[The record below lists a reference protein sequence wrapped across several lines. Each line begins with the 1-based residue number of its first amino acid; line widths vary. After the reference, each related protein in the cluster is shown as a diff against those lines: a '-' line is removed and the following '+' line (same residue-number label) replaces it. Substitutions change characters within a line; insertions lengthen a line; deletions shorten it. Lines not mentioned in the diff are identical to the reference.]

1 MIVSVSALPLL
12 GLVFNMQVMAQ
23 ASQPMRAD
31 GAKAAPRTIALPT
44 DSSATALRADANIVI
59 DGKDGD
65 AAWQSAPPI
74 TAFQE
79 WRPTEGKPA
88 RFKTEAKISYDA
100 SNLYVFVRAF
110 DPHPDSIKRLLERR
124 DTFTSS
130 DMIWI
135 FVDSYHDKRTGYE
148 FGVNA
153 AGVKMDQA
161 IYDDGN
167 EDGAWDA
174 VWDVATQI
182 DSLGWT
188 AEFRIPL
195 SQMRYGR
202 EREHTFGIMID
213 RGVYR
218 YNERYIWPLLR
229 QSKPG
234 FVSQFGSLHGM
245 DDLESPRKLEL
256 MPYVVTKSAST
267 IVNNAFAQKA
277 NLSAGGDLKYRVA
290 PNVTLDATINPDF
303 GQVESDPSVLNLS
316 AYESFFDERRPFFV
330 AGRGL
335 FRADV
340 NCSAVNCW
348 GETLYY
354 SRRIGRTPQLGGI
367 YGDTVPQQPTTIL
380 GAAKLIGRF
389 PKGTTIGV
397 LDAVTQHEMSPGD
410 TTYEPGTNFAV
421 VRASQDLRGGNSGV
435 GGMLT
440 AVNRRM
446 DQWTSPFLSSSAY
459 VGSLDFRHKFFK
471 NNYEVSGALDKSTV
485 NGSEAVIA
493 NLQNNSVHQY
503 QRPDANLPLDSTRT
517 SLAGDAEEFRFG
529 KVGGQ
534 HLLFESAYSRRS
546 PGFEVNDL
554 GYLRRADQ
562 QSWSTWAGFFDRQAR
577 FFYTRFQ
584 WNNNWWQWWST
595 EGLPLEAAY
604 NTNVHINFKNNWGWH
619 MGGTLGQLGKT
630 YDDRTAR
637 GGPAVR
643 QDAYTSPWLS
653 INGDDRK
660 AIVPYFS
667 ANYFESSAKRNWS
680 VNVSPELD
688 FKAMGRFS
696 AVLAMSWSHNVSDNQ
711 WYGNFTDNADLL
723 HYTFAHLDQKTTALT
738 ARFNYTFTPNLSLQT
753 YAQPFISKGTYSN
766 VRQLSANPR
775 ADNYDD
781 RYAPYN
787 DPSVTSDPGGFN
799 FKAFASNVVMRWEY
813 NPGSTVFLVWNQG
826 RQGYNGA
833 EGSQAYRGDVR
844 DLFALHPANTFLI
857 KVSYWLNR

>member
-1 MIVSVSALPLL
+1 MTVLTALL
-12 GLVFNMQVMAQ
+12 GLALSIQ
-23 ASQPMRAD
+23 APESLSARAD
-31 GAKAAPRTIALPT
+31 VRTATTIPQIAAPT
-44 DSSATALRADANIVI
+44 DTSAVALRADSPPVI
-59 DGKDGD
+59 DGRDD
-65 AAWQSAPPI
+65 DQAWKSAPVI
-74 TAFQE
+74 NQFQQ
-79 WRPTEGKPA
+79 WRPNEGKPA
-88 RFKTEAKISYDA
+88 RFKTEAKIAYDA
-100 SNLYVFVRAF
+100 ANMYVFVRAF
-110 DPHPDSIKRLLERR
+110 DPHPDSIKKLLERR

-130 DMIWI
+130 DMIWV

-174 VWDVATQI
+174 VWDVATRI

-195 SQMRYGR
+195 SQMRYSR
-202 EREHTFGIMID
+202 DREHTFGIMID
-213 RGVYR
+213 RDVYR

-234 FVSQFGSLHGM
+234 FVSQFGALHGM
-245 DDLESPRKLEL
+245 DDLENPRKLEA
-256 MPYVVTKSAST
+256 MPYVVTKNAST
-267 IVNNAFAQKA
+267 IRNNAFTQQSNFA
-277 NLSAGGDLKYRVA
+277 AGGDIKYRLA

-348 GETLYY
+348 GESLYY
-354 SRRIGRTPQLGGI
+354 SRRIGRTPELSGV
-367 YGDTVPQQPTTIL
+367 YGDTIPQQPVTIL
-380 GAAKLIGRF
+380 GAGKLLARF

-397 LDAVTQHEMSPGD
+397 LDAVTQRETSPGD
-410 TTYEPGTNFAV
+410 TTYSPSTNYAV
-421 VRASQDLRGGNSGV
+421 VRATQDFRGGNSGI
-435 GGMLT
+435 GTMLT
-440 AVNRRM
+440 AVNRSL
-446 DQWTSPFLSSSAY
+446 DQWSSPFLASNAY
-459 VGSLDFRHKFFK
+459 VGSVDFRHKFFK
-471 NNYEVSGALDKSTV
+471 NNYEITGAFDKSLV
-485 NGSEAVIA
+485 HGSKDVIS
-493 NLQNNSVHQY
+493 NLQMNGVHLF
-503 QRPDANLPLDSTRT
+503 QRPDADLPLDLNRT
-517 SLAGDAEEFRFG
+517 SLGGDAEELGIG

-534 HLLFESAYSRRS
+534 HLMFQSQYSRRS

-562 QSWSTWAGFFDRQAR
+562 VSWSTWAGFFDRQSR
-577 FFYTRFQ
+577 LFYNRFQ
-584 WNNNWWQWWST
+584 LNNNWWMWWT
-595 EGLPLEAAY
+595 TDGLPLERAY
-604 NTNVHINFKNNWGWH
+604 NYNTHITFKNYWGFH
-619 MGGTLGQLGKT
+619 QGGTIGQLGKT
-630 YDDRTAR
+630 YDDRQTR

-643 QDAYTSPWLS
+643 QDRYISPWIS

-667 ANYFESSAKRNWS
+667 ANYFESSDKRNWS
-680 VNVSPELD
+680 TNFSPEID
-688 FKAMGRFS
+688 FKVMGRFS
-696 AVLAMSWSHNVSDNQ
+696 SAISMSWSHNVSDNQ
-711 WYGNFTDNADLL
+711 FYGQFTDAAEQI
-723 HYTFAHLDQKTTALT
+723 HYTIAHLDQNTTSLT
-738 ARFNYTFTPNLSLQT
+738 ARLNYTFTPNLSLQT
-753 YAQPFISKGTYSN
+753 YLSPFVSKGTYSN

-781 RYAPYN
+781 RYTAYN

-799 FKAFASNVVMRWEY
+799 FKALQSNVVMRWEY

-826 RQGYNGA
+826 RQGFNGV
-833 EGSQAYRGDVR
+833 EGDRTFTGDMR
-844 DLFALHPANTFLI
+844 DLFRLHPANTFLV